1 MAISKEEKWVIV
13 GYGAIA
19 VAYVILVIAKFKHFK
34 KS

>member
-1 MAISKEEKWVIV
+1 MAITKEEKWVII

-19 VAYVILVIAKFKHFK
+19 VAYFILVVAKFKHYK

>member
-1 MAISKEEKWVIV
+1 MALTKEEKWVII

-19 VAYVILVIAKFKHFK
+19 VAYAILVFAKFKHYK

>member
-1 MAISKEEKWVIV
+1 MALTKEEKWVIV